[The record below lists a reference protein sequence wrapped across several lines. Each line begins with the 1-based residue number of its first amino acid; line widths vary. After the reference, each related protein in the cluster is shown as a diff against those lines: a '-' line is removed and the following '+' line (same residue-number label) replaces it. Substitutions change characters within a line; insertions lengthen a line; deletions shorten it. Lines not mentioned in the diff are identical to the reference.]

1 MSVRGFVVAGG
12 RSSRMGKDKA
22 ELPYRG
28 GTLLDHAL
36 SLVRDVTSDVR
47 ILCGPK
53 ARYEDHGVP
62 VVVDAVC
69 GAGPIGGLYSA
80 LVSARADEK
89 DRVLWLAVDVPLVP
103 STLLRRLVDELDHAA
118 VAMARTE
125 RGVEPLCAAFRVE
138 ESLTAVRRSML
149 DGTLKLTAALDSLG
163 IRMVDADA
171 AALTNLNS
179 PEDLARIL

>member
-1 MSVRGFVVAGG
+1 MG
-12 RSSRMGKDKA
+12 RDKA
-22 ELPYRG
+22 ALPYRG
-28 GTLLDHAL
+28 GTLLEHAV
-36 SLVRDVTSDVR
+36 SLVREVTSDVR

-53 ARYEDHGVP
+53 ARYEDSGVP

-69 GAGPIGGLYSA
+69 GAGPMGGLYSA
-80 LVSARADEK
+80 LVSAHADGK
-89 DRVLWLAVDVPLVP
+89 GRILWLAVDVPLVP
-103 STLLRRLVDELDHAA
+103 STLLRRVVDELDHGA

-138 ESLTAVRRSML
+138 ETLSAVRQSLL
-149 DGTLKLTAALDSLG
+149 DGALKLTAALENLG

-179 PEDLARIL
+179 PEDAARIL